1 MNLAALIAFL
11 LSASHLATIMGN
23 PLAQFGPPQRR
34 YLGAEILP
42 EKVVP
47 QNEYTEYDIKFETE
61 VANHATRYSPVQ
73 LKDGQYTSSMSVRLG
88 NSDIGAE
95 FTGQDYDTL
104 LTYLAQTGQGGTPS
118 MQAVTQL
125 TSWVDVRIN
134 RALIERNEVD
144 RWRAIVDAM
153 VPIRGDGGY
162 KEDVQLANPPGHRV
176 PAGGAWSNPAYAI
189 YNDISGMVTFLREK
203 GYTISRIV
211 AGRSVITK
219 LLTNTDLKTRA
230 GRVAVSPTGQIQSVA
245 AGIMTLADIN
255 AILSTD
261 NLPPITEYNL
271 TYRMQGGVSGY
282 FLKRDVLVFL
292 CETGRD
298 MEIRENT
305 DVPTVIPNVLGYT
318 GIGRP
323 AGRQAAG
330 RAVVLTS
337 YENKPPRIE
346 AEGWQ
351 TSFPVIQDP
360 EAIGVI
366 YGIA

>member
-11 LSASHLATIMGN
+11 LSASHLATVMGN
-23 PLAQFGPPQRR
+23 SLAQFGPPTRR
-34 YLGAEILP
+34 YLGAELLP
-42 EKVVP
+42 ERIVP

-73 LKDGQYTSSMSVRLG
+73 LKDGQFTSSMSVRLG

-104 LTYLAQTGQGGTPS
+104 LNYIQQTQQGGTPS
-118 MQAVTQL
+118 MQSITQL
-125 TSWVDVRIN
+125 TTWVDVRIN

-144 RWRAIVDAM
+144 RWKAITDAI

-162 KEDVQLANPPGHRV
+162 KEDVQLADPAGHRV

-189 YNDISGMVTFLREK
+189 FTDISAIVTFLREK
-203 GYTISRIV
+203 GYVISRII
-211 AGRSVITK
+211 AGRSVISK
-219 LLTNTDLKTRA
+219 LLNNTDMKTRA
-230 GRVAVSPTGQIQSVA
+230 GRVTVSNTGQIQSVA

-255 AILSTD
+255 SILSTD

-271 TYRMQGGVSGY
+271 TYKMQGNVSGY
-282 FLKRDVLVFL
+282 FLKRDAMVFI

-298 MEIRENT
+298 GEYRDAQ
-305 DVPTVIPNVLGYT
+305 DVPNVIPNVLGYT

-323 AGRQAAG
+323 AGRQSPG
-330 RAVVLTS
+330 RAVVLTPF
-337 YENKPPRIE
+337 ENKPPRIE